1 VLLLIPLNPAGRV
14 LRVVATSGVQ
24 LVAQVVEAR
33 GEVLNLLALLVQLA
47 QQYKN

>member
-1 VLLLIPLNPAGRV
+1 V

-24 LVAQVVEAR
+24 LVAQVVQAR
-33 GEVLNLLALLVQLA
+33 GEVLNLLALLEQLV